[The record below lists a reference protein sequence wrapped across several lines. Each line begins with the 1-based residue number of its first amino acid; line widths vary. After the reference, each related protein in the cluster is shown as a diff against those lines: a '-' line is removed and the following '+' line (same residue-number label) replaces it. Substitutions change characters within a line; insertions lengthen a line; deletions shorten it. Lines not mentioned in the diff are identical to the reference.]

1 MVTHLL
7 AVVIAAG
14 LAVGNS
20 DSRSPQEVQ
29 LEQAARAYRIQVYD
43 TFHLDRAE
51 YDQRRAEW
59 TRLEAAWQTAGKPNR
74 ELPALLNWLA
84 AATAQSQPESIGSLP
99 AAPVI
104 AVDPQTHPKNADA
117 RQVVLPKSTDGT
129 PEVSGTEPKPEQP
142 KTTVS
147 AEKPSVAEVK
157 PDSLA
162 PVEQLNANKTA
173 TPVGA
178 TTTLEQPA
186 LDEKPAERE
195 PAAPEPSAPAPTPPS
210 TESGAD
216 QGRPPANS
224 GWLHSLGEEL
234 GQDLNNL
241 GLTLAWKRES
251 K

>member
-14 LAVGNS
+14 LPVGNS
-20 DSRSPQEVQ
+20 DSRPQEEQ
-29 LEQAARAYRIQVYD
+29 LERAARAYRIQVYD

-74 ELPALLNWLA
+74 DLPALLNWLA

-99 AAPVI
+99 APPVI

-117 RQVVLPKSTDGT
+117 RQVVLPKSGDGT
-129 PEVSGTEPKPEQP
+129 PAVSGTEPKPEQP
-142 KTTVS
+142 TKLNA
-147 AEKPSVAEVK
+147 AETAPVAEAK
-157 PDSLA
+157 PASSA
-162 PVEQLNANKTA
+162 PIDQPSSNKTA
-173 TPVGA
+173 TPVA
-178 TTTLEQPA
+178 TTATVEQPA
-186 LDEKPAERE
+186 LDEKPAEKE
-195 PAAPEPSAPAPTPPS
+195 PAAPELSAPTPTLPA
-210 TESGAD
+210 TGDGAD
-216 QGRPPANS
+216 QGRPSVNS

-234 GQDLNNL
+234 GQNLNNL